1 MRDRLVA
8 LREEAARRVC
18 EARTREELERLR
30 VHYLGRKG
38 ALTALLRSMGSVPAD
53 ERPAVGRVANQ
64 IKQELL
70 SAFEEAERRL
80 EGIERLGRP
89 AAERTDVTLPGRAL
103 LRGTVHPITH
113 ITDEIIEIFLGMGFD
128 VVEGPE
134 VDLEYYN
141 FEALNMPKGHPAR
154 DMQDTFYLSDEVLLR
169 THTSNVQIHMM
180 KAKKPPLRIIAPG
193 TVYRRDSDMTHSPMF
208 HQVEGFLVDRE
219 VSFGELKGVVTAFL
233 HALFSDQVPLR
244 FRPSYFPFTEPSAE
258 VDIGCFL
265 CEGRGCRVCSHTGWL
280 EVLGSGMIHPE
291 VFRMVGYDPQTF
303 TGFAFGCGIERIAM
317 LKYGIDDI
325 RAFFENDIRF
335 LDQF

>member
-8 LREEAARRVC
+8 LREEAVRRVC

-53 ERPAVGRVANQ
+53 ERPAVGRVANH
-64 IKQELL
+64 IKQELIT
-70 SAFEEAERRL
+70 AFEEAERRL
-80 EGIERLGRP
+80 ESSHHLGSP
-89 AAERTDVTLPGRAL
+89 ARARTDVTLPGRAL

-180 KAKKPPLRIIAPG
+180 KTKTPPLRIIAPG

-280 EVLGSGMIHPE
+280 EVLGSGMIHPG
-291 VFRMVGYDPQTF
+291 VFRMVGYDPEAF